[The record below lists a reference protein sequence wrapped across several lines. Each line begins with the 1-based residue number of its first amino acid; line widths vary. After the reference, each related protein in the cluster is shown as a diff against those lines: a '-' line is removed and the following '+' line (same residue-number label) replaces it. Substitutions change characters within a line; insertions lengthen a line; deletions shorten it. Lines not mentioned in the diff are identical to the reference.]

1 MRVCVS
7 IINMNEPKRK
17 VLIAEDNVEL
27 SDMAR
32 NYLMKDGYV
41 VYQAFDGKQAIE
53 MAKSLT
59 CDLVLLDVMMPICDG
74 FEVCRAI
81 RAEKDIPIIVMS
93 ARSGEEDKLELLELG
108 ADDYITKP
116 FSFKELVARVNAQMR
131 RYFKFSAP
139 VRQSRAYGNLVLY
152 PEEMIAKV
160 NGKEIPLTAKEFRLL
175 DVLTLN
181 EGRVFSKQKLID
193 EVWGPEYYI
202 DENTVAVTINRLR
215 EKLKKE
221 KSDGVETVWGI
232 GYRWKKQ

>member
-1 MRVCVS
+1 
-7 IINMNEPKRK
+7 
-17 VLIAEDNVEL
+17 
-27 SDMAR
+27 
-32 NYLMKDGYV
+32 
-41 VYQAFDGKQAIE
+41 
-53 MAKSLT
+53 
-59 CDLVLLDVMMPICDG
+59 
-74 FEVCRAI
+74 
-81 RAEKDIPIIVMS
+81 
-93 ARSGEEDKLELLELG
+93 
-108 ADDYITKP
+108 
-116 FSFKELVARVNAQMR
+116 
-131 RYFKFSAP
+131 
-139 VRQSRAYGNLVLY
+139 
-152 PEEMIAKV
+152 MIAKV

>member
-1 MRVCVS
+1 MTER
-7 IINMNEPKRK
+7 KTK

-32 NYLMKDGYV
+32 NYLMKEGYV

-53 MAKSLT
+53 MTRSLS
-59 CDLVLLDVMMPICDG
+59 CDLVLLDVMMPVCDG

-81 RAEKDIPIIVMS
+81 RADKDIPIIVMS

-116 FSFKELVARVNAQMR
+116 FSFKEMVARVNAQLR

-139 VRQSRAYGNLVLY
+139 TAERRVYDDLVVY

-160 NGKEIPLTAKEFRLL
+160 RGREIPLTAKEFKLL

-181 EGRVFSKQKLID
+181 AGRVFSKQKLID
-193 EVWGPEYYI
+193 EVWGVDYYI
-202 DENTVAVTINRLR
+202 DENTVAVTVNRLR
-215 EKLKKE
+215 DKLKKE
-221 KSDGVETVWGI
+221 NADGIETVWGI
-232 GYRWKKQ
+232 GYRWKKQSKI